1 MLNIDKLLERY
12 WEAET
17 TLEEEAALKA
27 YFESGEVADQ
37 HKEFAS
43 LFGHFNFLVTQVSA
57 MPLPELVE
65 SVDTEAK
72 VRTLNL
78 TKWIGRVAAIFAIV
92 AASTV
97 VIQNNLGEPQ
107 PPTYAGKY
115 THIQDTSDPQATEE
129 AMAITKEALAFLSKN
144 LNKSSNTI
152 KANMKSMQKAD
163 IFKD

>member
-1 MLNIDKLLERY
+1 
-12 WEAET
+12 
-17 TLEEEAALKA
+17 
-27 YFESGEVADQ
+27 
-37 HKEFAS
+37 
-43 LFGHFNFLVTQVSA
+43 
-57 MPLPELVE
+57 
-65 SVDTEAK
+65 
-72 VRTLNL
+72 
-78 TKWIGRVAAIFAIV
+78 
-92 AASTV
+92 
-97 VIQNNLGEPQ
+97 LGEPQ

>member
-1 MLNIDKLLERY
+1 MLNIDKLLEKY

-17 TLEEEAALKA
+17 TLEEEAAIKA
-27 YFESGEVADQ
+27 YFESGSVAED
-37 HKEFAS
+37 HKEFAP
-43 LFGHFNFLVTQVSA
+43 LFGHFNFLSNQVSA
-57 MPLPELVE
+57 MPLPNLIEE
-65 SVDTEAK
+65 EDTVAK
-72 VRTLNL
+72 VRTLSL

-97 VIQNNLGEPQ
+97 VIQNNLGDPEPVS
-107 PPTYAGKY
+107 YAGKY
-115 THIQDTSDPQATEE
+115 THIQNTDDPQATEE

-152 KANMKSMQKAD
+152 KTNMKSMKKAD